1 MDEERFDK
9 AMAQIDEAN
18 RQDQVMEEVNGQD
31 YPKELMYGQRM
42 TIWLQRMAP
51 EASEVLK
58 LAVRCQ
64 HIQRWKILRQD
75 YPEGRTGYKRWR
87 TDLAKFHAE
96 TAAAILYDVGYDD
109 ETIQRVQSLVRKEQF
124 KVDPEAQTL
133 EDVAC
138 LVFLDHYFAA
148 FSKKY
153 DEDKLVGIV
162 RKTWKKMSDKG
173 RTAALAI
180 ALPEGLKA
188 VVGKALD

>member
-153 DEDKLVGIV
+153 DEEKLVGIV

-188 VVGKALD
+188 VVGKALG